1 MDDTAFF
8 NTELFKWVILPGLIF
23 LARVCDVT
31 LGTLRLISITRG
43 RKYLAVL
50 VSFFEILIWLI
61 AVTQIMQHL
70 TNVLYYLAFAGG
82 FATGTFVG
90 MCLEEKLAMGVLF
103 IRVIPQKNGTQ
114 LINSLKSANY
124 GVTIVNAQGGTGP
137 VQIIDTII
145 KRKDLQ
151 EVIGIIEKFNPNAF
165 FTVEDVRSMSE
176 GGVFPR
182 RSPRLFR
189 FFGKGSD

>member
-1 MDDTAFF
+1 MDNTAFF
-8 NTELFKWVILPGLIF
+8 NTDLFKWVILPVLIF

-43 RKYLAVL
+43 RKCLAVF

-61 AVTQIMQHL
+61 AMTQIMQHL
-70 TNVLYYLAFAGG
+70 TNVFYYLAFAGE

-90 MCLEEKLAMGVLF
+90 MCLEEKLAMGVLLVR
-103 IRVIPQKNGTQ
+103 IIPQKNSTQ
-114 LINSLKSANY
+114 LINFLKSANY
-124 GVTIVNAQGGTGP
+124 GVTSVNAQGGTGP
-137 VQIIDTII
+137 VQIIHTII
-145 KRKDLQ
+145 KRKDLH
-151 EVIGIIEKFNPNAF
+151 EVLGIIERFNPNAF
-165 FTVEDVRSMSE
+165 FTVEDVKSMSE